1 MSLKDAVKINSECFF
16 TYELKDDQG
25 DGTGFYKDPLRKQDI
40 QSRTILGIQYTPQN
54 TTIVNFKN
62 KGQMILEMK
71 KAKYSFKESDL
82 SEETKKELD
91 KAKISYEAIEI
102 KKL

>member
-1 MSLKDAVKINSECFF
+1 MAAIDKAVKINSECFF
-16 TYELKDDQG
+16 TYELKDSQG
-25 DGTGFYKDPLRKQDI
+25 DGTGFYKDPLQKQDI

-71 KAKYSFKESDL
+71 KVKYYFRASDL
-82 SEETKKELD
+82 SDATKKEF
-91 KAKISYEAIEI
+91 KKENISIEDDQG
-102 KKL
+102 